1 MGAPWQR
8 AVRSGKRSDLAPS
21 NPGVKTGV
29 RLSTSSV
36 RSILASLFLV
46 AACNNPGAAPAG
58 GASAATDAKP
68 AAEASKAA
76 TGGEVVIPALPAI
89 VAKVNGQDVTA
100 ADLEK
105 LTKSGDLE
113 AIMKLYEG
121 REQALEQLVIEKLID
136 AEAAKAKLSRDDL
149 LKAEIEGKV
158 TAPTDAEIQAFYD
171 KNVSRMPPGATL
183 DQFRDQIV
191 QRMTKEKQGARMREY
206 IEQLKKGAGVETF
219 LPGFTVEVPARD
231 GAPRKGNA
239 SAPIKIVEFSDFQ
252 CPYCTRA
259 ADTVKEVLTKYG
271 DKVTV
276 EYRHF
281 PLDFH
286 KRAHRAAE
294 GSECANQQ
302 GKFWEYHDLL
312 FANQSA
318 LEEVNLKEYA
328 TKAGLDVAKFDA
340 CMADPAVAKL
350 VDADMENGAS
360 VGMSGTPG
368 FYINGKLLAG
378 AVPIEEFAKV
388 IDAELKKAGKL

>member
-1 MGAPWQR
+1 
-8 AVRSGKRSDLAPS
+8 
-21 NPGVKTGV
+21 
-29 RLSTSSV
+29 V

-46 AACNNPGAAPAG
+46 AACNNPGAAPSAGAPAATAGSAPAAAPKAAG
-58 GASAATDAKP
+58 GDL
-68 AAEASKAA
+68 
-76 TGGEVVIPALPAI
+76 VIPALPAI
-89 VAKVNGQDVTA
+89 VANVNGQPVTA

-105 LTKSGDLE
+105 LTKSGDME
-113 AIMKLYEG
+113 AVMKLYEG

-136 AEAAKAKLSRDDL
+136 AEAAKVGKSRDDL

-158 TAPTDAEIQAFYD
+158 TPPTDAEIQAFFD
-171 KNVSRMPPGATL
+171 KNVSRMPPGATI

-219 LPGFTVEVPARD
+219 LPAFSVTVPARD

-239 SAPIKIVEFSDFQ
+239 AAPIKIVEFSDFQ

-271 DKVTV
+271 DKVSV

-318 LEEVNLKEYA
+318 LEEDNLKDYA

-340 CMADPAVAKL
+340 CMADVATAKI

>member
-1 MGAPWQR
+1 
-8 AVRSGKRSDLAPS
+8 
-21 NPGVKTGV
+21 
-29 RLSTSSV
+29 LSTSSV
-36 RSILASLFLV
+36 RSILASLFLA
-46 AACNNPGAAPAG
+46 AACNNPASAPSAGAPAATTGAAAVTAP
-58 GASAATDAKP
+58 
-68 AAEASKAA
+68 KAA
-76 TGGEVVIPALPAI
+76 SGGELVIPALPAI
-89 VAKVNGQDVTA
+89 VANVNGQPVTA

-113 AIMKLYEG
+113 AVMKLYQG

-136 AEAAKAKLSRDDL
+136 AEAAKAGKSRDDL

-158 TAPTDAEIQAFYD
+158 TPPTDAEIQSFFD

-219 LPGFTVEVPARD
+219 LPAFSVDVPART
-231 GAPRKGNA
+231 GAPVKGNA
-239 SAPIKIVEFSDFQ
+239 SAPVKIIEFSDFQ

-271 DKVTV
+271 DKVSV

-318 LEEVNLKEYA
+318 LEENNLKDYA
-328 TKAGLDVAKFDA
+328 AKAGLDVAKFDA
-340 CMADPAVAKL
+340 CMADAGTAKI